1 MDVKVIKQMFG
12 SPTHVKTIL
21 LFYNGGSYFD
31 NITGLTK
38 ALGKSHVTVRKV
50 VSDLLKAGILKE
62 VTVGRSRV
70 IKINEDSP
78 YTKALFE
85 FLDKIKEIEEGK
97 TEKDRIK
104 TLIERRAAKQGESS
118 KNANNRNN
126 SIKIRDLKR
135 WV

>member
-1 MDVKVIKQMFG
+1 MDVKVIKRIFG
-12 SPTHVKTIL
+12 SPTHVNAIL
-21 LFYNGGSYFD
+21 LFYNGGVYFD

-50 VSDLLKAGILKE
+50 VSDLLKVGILKE
-62 VTVGRSRV
+62 VPIGRSRV

-85 FLDKIKEIEEGK
+85 FLDKIKAIEEGK
-97 TEKDRIK
+97 AEKDRIK
-104 TLIERRAAKQGESS
+104 TLIEKRKGSND
-118 KNANNRNN
+118 KDNKKN
-126 SIKIRDLKR
+126 SIKISDIKR

>member
-1 MDVKVIKQMFG
+1 MDVKVIKRIFG
-12 SPTHVKTIL
+12 SPTHVNTIL
-21 LFYNGGSYFD
+21 LFYNGGVHFD

-50 VSDLLKAGILKE
+50 VSDLLKVGILKE
-62 VTVGRSRV
+62 VPIGRSRV

-85 FLDKIKEIEEGK
+85 FLDKIKAIEEGQ
-97 TEKDRIK
+97 TEKDRIR
-104 TLIERRAAKQGESS
+104 TLIEKRKGGGDRDSNGK
-118 KNANNRNN
+118 KN
-126 SIKIRDLKR
+126 SIKISDIKR